1 MAKKRIGIYGGTFS
15 PPHIGHVGAAES
27 FSLTVNPD
35 ELLIMPDFLPPHKE
49 ICGKVSAEDRLEMS
63 RLAFGHIKNA
73 VISDMEIKRGGRSY
87 TSVTLEELSKD
98 DRELYFLCG
107 TDMFLTLG
115 TWYRPEVIFKL
126 ATICYVRRENDAE
139 KSRLIEEL
147 TREYRERF
155 DAKIIPIDLSVREV
169 SSSELR
175 EYLRVSSEKAAE
187 LLPPSVYSYIVNR
200 GLYL

>member
-1 MAKKRIGIYGGTFS
+1 MAKRKIGIYGGTFS

-27 FSLTVNPD
+27 FSRAVNPD

-49 ICGKVSAEDRLEMS
+49 ICGKVSAEDRLVMS

-73 VISDMEIKRGGRSY
+73 VISDMEIRRGGRSY
-87 TSVTLEELSKD
+87 TSVTLEELSRD
-98 DRELYFLCG
+98 DSELYFLCG

-126 ATICYVRRENDAE
+126 ATICYVRREADEEN
-139 KSRLIEEL
+139 SRLIEEL
-147 TREYRERF
+147 AREYRERF
-155 DAKIIPIDLSVREV
+155 GAKIIPIELSVREV
-169 SSSELR
+169 SSSALR
-175 EYLRVSSEKAAE
+175 EYLKQDSEEASK
-187 LLPPSVYSYIVNR
+187 LLSPSVFSYIKER